1 MRRQFLRI
9 PGSPQATPFV
19 ETPAHSAPTLFNG
32 VWLFLSEV
40 VNGNVEPT
48 MFLCPYTGTRL
59 QIYEISANN
68 HRVWTKKFNSCTKTA
83 PRRYIVRRFFVY
95 SQSVRTRWTTEVI
108 RMSESGHAHRWKRWY
123 ASLRPIMRI
132 IWTNHC
138 PSRPTWPALCCVCMK
153 TGTVYRWW

>member
-40 VNGNVEPT
+40 VIGNVEPT

-59 QIYEISANN
+59 QIYEISTNN
-68 HRVWTKKFNSCTKTA
+68 RREWTKKLNLARKWLNGDTSSMEFL
-83 PRRYIVRRFFVY
+83 YIRNRLG
-95 SQSVRTRWTTEVI
+95 RDD
-108 RMSESGHAHRWKRWY
+108 
-123 ASLRPIMRI
+123 
-132 IWTNHC
+132 
-138 PSRPTWPALCCVCMK
+138 
-153 TGTVYRWW
+153 